1 MHRGHTYRQVLANL
15 DTAGTANL
23 CLYMAVN
30 RVNVDDLDFV
40 ARLAATLPG

>member
-15 DTAGTANL
+15 DTANL
-23 CLYMAVN
+23 CLYLALN
-30 RVNVDDLDFV
+30 RVNVDDLEFV